1 MLNTKKLFLLDAY
14 ALIYRAYF
22 AFIKNPRINTKGIN
36 TSAIFGFANTLI
48 EVIKKENPS
57 HLAVVFD
64 TKEPTKRHD
73 IYPEYKANR
82 EKMPEDLQ
90 KSLSYIDKFLE
101 ALNITKLFKPG
112 YEADDI
118 IGTIAKKAEKEGFN
132 VYMMTSDKDFAQL
145 VSENIFMYR
154 PASKWRGQ
162 EIWGPAEVL
171 DKFKIQDVNQVIDFL
186 GMMGDS
192 VDNIPGIPG
201 IGEKTAQKLLAEY
214 NSMEGLFENIDKLNG
229 KLKEKVQKGKDL
241 GILCKELATIITNVP
256 ISLRLDE
263 LLLEGED
270 MNKIK
275 ILFNELEFKRL
286 LTRFPIL
293 ENPTNENVNEKMLS
307 NQEKGGQMDLFSS
320 PEDKLKNITN
330 QSLIT
335 ESNKKY
341 RLLELDNEIKNFIDS
356 VLRQKELAMEI
367 IYSNSTIFFEAK
379 IIGVA
384 FSINTK
390 EAVYINLNS
399 SSGLKLL
406 MCLTPIFKSEDLILI
421 GYNIKNQIKV
431 LKNHNIEIKSKL
443 FDIQIAYHLLNP
455 ESPNSLESMVQKSF
469 KKTLISKDV
478 IQGTGKL
485 KKPLEN
491 LDLEVLKNFYS
502 QQSDYILQ
510 LYYTINNQLGETEI
524 KTLFHEIE
532 MPLIHVLSSMEI
544 EGINLDKIMLENYK
558 NNLQKSAINTTQNI
572 FSLAKTEFNLDSPK
586 QLGEVLFDKM
596 KLSNNPKRTK
606 SGQYS
611 TSEETLLKLK
621 GVNNII
627 DDILDYRE
635 IKKLLSTYVE
645 SLPNLTYKNRIHT
658 TFNQSIVA
666 TGRLSSVNPNLQ
678 NIPIRSKRGKK
689 IRESFIPKNKD
700 YFLLSADYSQIELRI
715 MAALSK
721 DNAMIKAFQE
731 NQDIHIAT
739 ASKVYKVPL
748 SSVTS
753 EMRSKAKAV
762 NFGIIYGIS
771 AFGLSQNIGIS
782 RTEAKKIIDDYFLE
796 FPKIKKFIAESISN
810 AREKEYVTTIF
821 GRKRFLRDINSRNSV
836 SRAVAERNAINTPI
850 QGSAADII
858 KKAMINIQQEI
869 EENKLKSRM
878 LIQVHDELVFDMYKT
893 EQNIL
898 QKIIRNKMENVV
910 KLEVPLIVDIGIG
923 KNWLQAH

>member
-1 MLNTKKLFLLDAY
+1 MSNTKKLFLLDAY

-307 NQEKGGQMDLFSS
+307 NQEKGGQMALFSS
-320 PEDKLKNITN
+320 LEYENITN
-330 QSLIT
+330 QGLTT
-335 ESNKKY
+335 EFNKKY
-341 RLLELDNEIKNFIDS
+341 RLLDSHDEIKNFINS

-524 KTLFHEIE
+524 KTLFHEI
-532 MPLIHVLSSMEI
+532 
-544 EGINLDKIMLENYK
+544 
-558 NNLQKSAINTTQNI
+558 
-572 FSLAKTEFNLDSPK
+572 
-586 QLGEVLFDKM
+586 
-596 KLSNNPKRTK
+596 
-606 SGQYS
+606 
-611 TSEETLLKLK
+611 
-621 GVNNII
+621 
-627 DDILDYRE
+627 
-635 IKKLLSTYVE
+635 
-645 SLPNLTYKNRIHT
+645 
-658 TFNQSIVA
+658 
-666 TGRLSSVNPNLQ
+666 
-678 NIPIRSKRGKK
+678 
-689 IRESFIPKNKD
+689 
-700 YFLLSADYSQIELRI
+700 
-715 MAALSK
+715 
-721 DNAMIKAFQE
+721 
-731 NQDIHIAT
+731 
-739 ASKVYKVPL
+739 
-748 SSVTS
+748 
-753 EMRSKAKAV
+753 
-762 NFGIIYGIS
+762 
-771 AFGLSQNIGIS
+771 
-782 RTEAKKIIDDYFLE
+782 
-796 FPKIKKFIAESISN
+796 
-810 AREKEYVTTIF
+810 
-821 GRKRFLRDINSRNSV
+821 
-836 SRAVAERNAINTPI
+836 
-850 QGSAADII
+850 
-858 KKAMINIQQEI
+858 
-869 EENKLKSRM
+869 
-878 LIQVHDELVFDMYKT
+878 
-893 EQNIL
+893 
-898 QKIIRNKMENVV
+898 
-910 KLEVPLIVDIGIG
+910 
-923 KNWLQAH
+923 